1 MELPDFI
8 DYFGPDPTGGRRDLI
23 NLWQAL
29 RLVREAVEDCA
40 PPGAV
45 PNDEYLT
52 PEPWLEAEALVR
64 GIYAIAD
71 GQAMREPPPEDLR
84 EQTPEEHDPAASC

>member
-1 MELPDFI
+1 MEDPDFI

-23 NLWQAL
+23 NLWHAL

-40 PPGAV
+40 APGAV
-45 PNDEYLT
+45 ANDEYLT

-64 GIYAIAD
+64 GIYAIA
-71 GQAMREPPPEDLR
+71 GRKKR
-84 EQTPEEHDPAASC
+84 